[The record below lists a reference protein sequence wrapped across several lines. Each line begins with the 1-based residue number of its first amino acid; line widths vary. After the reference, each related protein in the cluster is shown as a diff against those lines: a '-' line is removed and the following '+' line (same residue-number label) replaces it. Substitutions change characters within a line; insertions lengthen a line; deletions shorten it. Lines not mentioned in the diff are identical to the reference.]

1 MSQEEMHVT
10 LLKEGY
16 KKWHETKA
24 GSVDYW
30 LSLMTDDIQ
39 FRSLAAGAPKMEFT
53 RASTCK
59 EEVKSYFAQLTSD
72 WEMI

>member
-1 MSQEEMHVT
+1 MSQEEMHVS

-39 FRSLAAGAPKMEFT
+39 FRSLAAGAPKMELPEQAPAKK
-53 RASTCK
+53 R
-59 EEVKSYFAQLTSD
+59 
-72 WEMI
+72 